1 MPFVS
6 VIMASRNTFN
16 YIEIAIQSV
25 LAQTF
30 KDFELIIVD
39 DNSNDNS
46 IKIINKYKKKDKRIK
61 LIRNSKTLGPAKS
74 RNIAL
79 NVSKGTWISILDS
92 DDVYFSNKLKKQI
105 EIIEKNPETIFVGSS
120 LVFIDEKGKYLSN
133 YKYSSKNSALKRNIL
148 KNGAFPPHSS
158 YFIKSSYLKKING
171 YNPRYYMAPDYD
183 LLLRLLKFGKFFSV
197 DEALIKLRLHTKNR
211 SLKKFNSL
219 NQLDYAICA
228 NICHYIRRKTN
239 SDPATDLNNNEWSI
253 FLKEIASTL
262 KKDKYYKYLVF
273 KKKLKIKIKKIVS
286 KKKIKSLLY
295 LLFKEKLYFYFL
307 IDYFRGHSISNKL
320 KNYYLKYY
328 KNYFFTNKI
337 LVTKNR

>member
-6 VIMASRNTFN
+6 VIMASRNTCN

-61 LIRNSKTLGPAKS
+61 LIRNSKNLGPAKS

-79 NVSKGTWISILDS
+79 NISKGKWISILDS

-105 EIIEKNPETIFVGSS
+105 EIIENDPEIIFVGSG
-120 LVFIDEKGKYLSN
+120 LVFIDENGKYLSN
-133 YKYSSKNSALKRNIL
+133 YEYSSKNSVIKRNIL
-148 KNGAFPPHSS
+148 KIRAFPPHSS
-158 YFIKSSYLKKING
+158 YFINSSYLKKING
-171 YNPRYYMAPDYD
+171 YNPRYHMAPDYD

-197 DEALIKLRLHTKNR
+197 EETLIKLRLHTKNR

-219 NQLDYAICA
+219 SQLDYAICA
-228 NICHYIRRKTN
+228 NICHYIRTKIN
-239 SDPATDLNNNEWSI
+239 SDPATDLNNNEWSV
-253 FLKEIASTL
+253 FLKKITSTL
-262 KKDKYYKYLVF
+262 KDDKYYKYLVF
-273 KKKLKIKIKKIVS
+273 KKKLKMNIKNMFLKNQ
-286 KKKIKSLLY
+286 IKSLLN
-295 LLFKEKLYFYFL
+295 LFFKKKLYFYFL
-307 IDYFRGHSISNKL
+307 LDYFRGHSISNNL

-328 KNYFFTNKI
+328 KNFFFKNKI
-337 LVTKNR
+337 LVTKKR